1 LWSLDLELL
10 ASSVAPFAKLLS
22 AHRGFF
28 PNRRES
34 ALHHSKMPNRR
45 SSRTPQKAA
54 ESASE
59 ELKRRPTFVPDQELP
74 GGRTS
79 PNTTIT
85 SKKKV
90 KRDEMES
97 ETESGTESEEDEE
110 EEEEVRSPSRRRRR
124 RRRSETETETESEE
138 EKEEAARST
147 SSSSLRSRRSG
158 RTRNSSRPR
167 SMSPS
172 PEKKKSK
179 PRKKGGSKSLIADLT
194 SSAIYL
200 LFAAVAVVII
210 ARGGAFEDHDK
221 DGDRDFHDAKA
232 TLVSILP

>member
-1 LWSLDLELL
+1 
-10 ASSVAPFAKLLS
+10 
-22 AHRGFF
+22 
-28 PNRRES
+28 
-34 ALHHSKMPNRR
+34 MPNRR

-97 ETESGTESEEDEE
+97 ETESGTESEEDEEE